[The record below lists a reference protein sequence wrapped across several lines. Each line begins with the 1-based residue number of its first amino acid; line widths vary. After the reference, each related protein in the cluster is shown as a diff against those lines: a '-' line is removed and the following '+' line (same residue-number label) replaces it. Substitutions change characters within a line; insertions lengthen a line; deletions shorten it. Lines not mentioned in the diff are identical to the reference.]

1 MKFFTIIIIIFIASN
16 PLIACE
22 DFSKYDLIENWLGN
36 NSQFSISYKKGKC
49 ALDKALKN
57 MSVEE
62 KLSIAN
68 LISKSYSLENN
79 NKSYN
84 YY

>member
-22 DFSKYDLIENWLGN
+22 YLNKYDSIESWLGN
-36 NSQFSISYKKGKC
+36 NSQFSKSYKKGKC

-68 LISKSYSLENN
+68 LISKSYTLESN
-79 NKSYN
+79 NKPYT